1 MMKETTLLKCGAGRA
16 DMTPPVGIPHI
27 LWGARTVDLAESI
40 HLPLRAT
47 ALCLEN
53 DGTRLLVCDLDLT
66 GLPTNVCDEMRA
78 EIEQETG
85 VPADHVS
92 IGATHTHSAPVWN
105 AETTNGLS
113 PDMPGMDLMPVW
125 REKCR
130 QAVLS
135 ACRMAVESLQPA
147 RIASGYGAS
156 EVTLNRRFSTPEGRM
171 VVSPHQGG
179 LRDTTIALL
188 RFDDLDGNTIASV
201 VGYGT
206 HPIVLAHQNT
216 AISAEFPGAL
226 KEGVEKLVGGICLF
240 LQGSAGDQ
248 IPFEALS
255 GDVRL
260 AERIGNRIAAD
271 AAATLTAMSP
281 MNYRMDYSHVVE
293 LGAPLGVQKKTV
305 LADTPATVRVAEAVA
320 ELPVKPFEAIDVLEE
335 RAAATRAEL
344 HALKN
349 DGADHETLADVHF
362 RARRADIMLVMARR
376 VQGVS
381 TVPIPI
387 RALRIGD
394 AVLVSAPMEIFSATG
409 LAIREA
415 SPFAM
420 TFVGGY
426 TNGTEGYLPPAE
438 CYAEG
443 GYEVELAC
451 YVSKDAE
458 AVFRQSAIE
467 LVKSLHTA

>member
-1 MMKETTLLKCGAGRA
+1 MMKETTLFKCGVGRA

-27 LWGARTVDLAESI
+27 LWGARAVDLAESV

-53 DGTRLLVCDLDLT
+53 GSERLLICDLDLT
-66 GLPTNVCDEMRA
+66 GLPTGVCDEMRA
-78 EIEQETG
+78 AIERETG
-85 VPADHVS
+85 VPAQDVS

-105 AETTNGLS
+105 AETTNGLT
-113 PDMPGMDLMPVW
+113 PDMPGMELMPAW

-135 ACRMAVESLQPA
+135 VARAAVESLKPA
-147 RIASGYGAS
+147 RVASGYGTS

-179 LRDTTIALL
+179 LRDTTILLL

-226 KEGVEKLVGGICLF
+226 KEGVEKLIGGTCLF

-271 AAATLTAMSP
+271 AATTLAAMSP
-281 MNYRMDYSHVVE
+281 MNHRMEYSHVVE
-293 LGAPLGVQKKTV
+293 SGAPLGLHKRTV
-305 LADTPATVRVAEAVA
+305 LPDNPATVRTARAVA
-320 ELPVKPFEAIDVLEE
+320 ELPVKPFEPIEVLEE
-335 RAAATRAEL
+335 RAATTKAEL
-344 HALKN
+344 QALKAA
-349 DGADHETLADVHF
+349 GADHATLADVHF
-362 RARRADIMLVMARR
+362 RARRADIMLVMAKR

-381 TVPIPI
+381 TVPIEI

-409 LAIREA
+409 LAIRAA
-415 SPFAM
+415 SPFPV

-426 TNGTEGYLPPAE
+426 TNGTEGYLPPAD

-451 YVSKDAE
+451 YVAKNAE
-458 AVFRQSAIE
+458 AVFRQTAID
-467 LVKSLHTA
+467 LVRALHAA